1 MFIVILF
8 IFLGILSGFFCRKL
22 STGACISLTDV
33 VAQWQGRIV
42 TWLIWLL
49 LFLLGIEVGSNEMIV
64 RSLPT
69 LGVEALLLSSAA
81 TLGCCVLA
89 WALWR
94 VSKDHTA
101 QENAKKETL
110 ETLTEEISSD
120 KKSSAEEET
129 SADKEGKPA
138 ENKGLQGSSLLR
150 GLKVMKGS
158 LIVVGFFVI
167 GLLGGIE
174 KMVPAWLLNGEVSFV
189 ALCGLL
195 LFVGL
200 GIGLNPEMKKEVRSL
215 SPRMAL
221 LPVVTI
227 IGSWLGALLIWNSA
241 SPHPVRL
248 HGDKQRFRLL
258 FAVEYLHHR
267 ISWCRIGN
275 HCSLGKH
282 HTRDAYPVGRSADGP
297 LVWPAGTYLCRRS
310 HHDGHHL
317 AHSLADCG
325 SALCSSEYL
334 PWFCGRLHCALPRQL
349 VVYDL
354 MLKNLRK

>member
-8 IFLGILSGFFCRKL
+8 IFLGILSGVFCRKL

-33 VAQWQGRIV
+33 AERWQGRIV

-94 VSKDHTA
+94 VSKDHTV
-101 QENAKKETL
+101 QENAKKEALATV
-110 ETLTEEISSD
+110 TEEISSE
-120 KKSSAEEET
+120 KKLCAEEETSAVEEET

-138 ENKGLQGSSLLR
+138 ENKGLQESSLLR

-227 IGSWLGALLIWNSA
+227 IGSWLGALLIWTVLHRTLSDCMAINSGFA
-241 SPHPVRL
+241 YYSLSSIFITEYRGAEL
-248 HGDKQRFRLL
+248 GTIALL
-258 FAVEYLHHR
+258 ANIIREMLTL
-267 ISWCRIGN
+267 
-275 HCSLGKH
+275 LGAPLMA
-282 HTRDAYPVGRSADGP
+282 RWFGP
-297 LVWPAGTYLCRRS
+297 LAPISAGGATTMDTTLPILSQTVGQRYV
-310 HHDGHHL
+310 
-317 AHSLADCG
+317 
-325 SALCSSEYL
+325 ALSIYHGFVVDFTV
-334 PWFCGRLHCALPRQL
+334 PFL
-349 VVYDL
+349 VSWWCMV
-354 MLKNLRK
+354 

>member
-8 IFLGILSGFFCRKL
+8 IFLGILSGVFCRKL

-33 VAQWQGRIV
+33 VARWQGRIV

-94 VSKDHTA
+94 VSKDHTV
-101 QENAKKETL
+101 QENAKKEALATV
-110 ETLTEEISSD
+110 TEEISS
-120 KKSSAEEET
+120 E
-129 SADKEGKPA
+129 KE
-138 ENKGLQGSSLLR
+138 GLQGSSLLR

-167 GLLGGIE
+167 GLLDGIE
-174 KMVPAWLLNGEVSFV
+174 KMVPAWLLDGDVSFV

-227 IGSWLGALLIWNSA
+227 IGSWLGALLIWTVLHRTLSDCMAINSGFA
-241 SPHPVRL
+241 YYSLSSIFITEYRGAEL
-248 HGDKQRFRLL
+248 GTIALL
-258 FAVEYLHHR
+258 ANIIREMLTL
-267 ISWCRIGN
+267 
-275 HCSLGKH
+275 LGAPLMA
-282 HTRDAYPVGRSADGP
+282 RWFGP
-297 LVWPAGTYLCRRS
+297 LAPISAGGATTMDTTLPILSQTVGQRYI
-310 HHDGHHL
+310 
-317 AHSLADCG
+317 
-325 SALCSSEYL
+325 ALSIYHGFVVDFTV
-334 PWFCGRLHCALPRQL
+334 PFL
-349 VVYDL
+349 VSWWCMV
-354 MLKNLRK
+354 

>member
-8 IFLGILSGFFCRKL
+8 IFLGILSGVLYRKL
-22 STGACISLTDV
+22 STGARISLTDV
-33 VAQWQGRIV
+33 AARWQGRIV

-89 WALWR
+89 WMLWR
-94 VSKDHTA
+94 VSKNNTV
-101 QENAKKETL
+101 QENAKKET
-110 ETLTEEISSD
+110 
-120 KKSSAEEET
+120 SAE
-129 SADKEGKPA
+129 KEGNPA
-138 ENKGLQGSSLLR
+138 EKEGLQGSSLIR

-174 KMVPAWLLNGEVSFV
+174 KMEPSWLLDGDVSFV

-227 IGSWLGALLIWNSA
+227 IGSWLGALLIWTVLHRTLSDCMAINSGFA
-241 SPHPVRL
+241 YYSLSSIFITEYRGAEL
-248 HGDKQRFRLL
+248 GTIALL
-258 FAVEYLHHR
+258 ANIIREMLTL
-267 ISWCRIGN
+267 
-275 HCSLGKH
+275 LGAPLMA
-282 HTRDAYPVGRSADGP
+282 RWFGP
-297 LVWPAGTYLCRRS
+297 LAPISAGGATTMDTTLPILSQTVGQRYI
-310 HHDGHHL
+310 
-317 AHSLADCG
+317 
-325 SALCSSEYL
+325 ALSIYHGFVVDFTV
-334 PWFCGRLHCALPRQL
+334 PFL
-349 VVYDL
+349 VSWWCMV
-354 MLKNLRK
+354 

>member
-8 IFLGILSGFFCRKL
+8 IFLGILSGVLCRKL
-22 STGACISLTDV
+22 STGARISLTDV
-33 VAQWQGRIV
+33 AARWQGRIV

-69 LGVEALLLSSAA
+69 LGLEALLLSSTA

-89 WALWR
+89 WMLWR
-94 VSKDHTA
+94 VSKNNTV
-101 QENAKKETL
+101 QENAKN
-110 ETLTEEISSD
+110 
-120 KKSSAEEET
+120 ET
-129 SADKEGKPA
+129 SADKEGNPA
-138 ENKGLQGSSLLR
+138 EKEGLQGSSLIR

-174 KMVPAWLLNGEVSFV
+174 KMVPSWLLDGDVSFV

-227 IGSWLGALLIWNSA
+227 IGSWLGALLILTVLHRTLSDCMAINSGFA
-241 SPHPVRL
+241 YYSLSSIFITEYRGAEL
-248 HGDKQRFRLL
+248 GTIALL
-258 FAVEYLHHR
+258 ANIIREMLTL
-267 ISWCRIGN
+267 
-275 HCSLGKH
+275 LGAPLMA
-282 HTRDAYPVGRSADGP
+282 RWFGP
-297 LVWPAGTYLCRRS
+297 LAPISVGGATTMDTTLPILSQTLGQRYI
-310 HHDGHHL
+310 
-317 AHSLADCG
+317 
-325 SALCSSEYL
+325 ALSIYHGFVVDFTV
-334 PWFCGRLHCALPRQL
+334 PFL
-349 VVYDL
+349 VSWWCMV
-354 MLKNLRK
+354 

>member
-8 IFLGILSGFFCRKL
+8 IFLGILSGILCRKL
-22 STGACISLTDV
+22 STGARISLTDV
-33 VAQWQGRIV
+33 AARWQGRIV
-42 TWLIWLL
+42 TRLIWLL

-89 WALWR
+89 WMLWR
-94 VSKDHTA
+94 VSKNNTVL
-101 QENAKKETL
+101 ENAKKET
-110 ETLTEEISSD
+110 
-120 KKSSAEEET
+120 SAE
-129 SADKEGKPA
+129 KEGNPA
-138 ENKGLQGSSLLR
+138 EKEGLQESSLIR

-174 KMVPAWLLNGEVSFV
+174 KMVPSWLLDGDVSFV

-227 IGSWLGALLIWNSA
+227 IGSWLGALLIWTVLHRTLSDCMAINSGFA
-241 SPHPVRL
+241 YYSLSSIFITEYRGAEL
-248 HGDKQRFRLL
+248 GTIALL
-258 FAVEYLHHR
+258 ANIIREMLTL
-267 ISWCRIGN
+267 
-275 HCSLGKH
+275 LGAPLMA
-282 HTRDAYPVGRSADGP
+282 RWFGP
-297 LVWPAGTYLCRRS
+297 LAPISAGGATTMDTTLPILSQTVGQRYI
-310 HHDGHHL
+310 
-317 AHSLADCG
+317 
-325 SALCSSEYL
+325 ALSIYHGFVVDFTV
-334 PWFCGRLHCALPRQL
+334 PFL
-349 VVYDL
+349 VSWWCMV
-354 MLKNLRK
+354 

>member
-8 IFLGILSGFFCRKL
+8 IFLGILSGVLCRKL

-33 VAQWQGRIV
+33 AARWQGRIV

-101 QENAKKETL
+101 QENTKKEALATVTEKVSSEKKL
-110 ETLTEEISSD
+110 CAEEET
-120 KKSSAEEET
+120 SAVEEET

-200 GIGLNPEMKKEVRSL
+200 GIGLNPEMKKEIRSL

-227 IGSWLGALLIWNSA
+227 IGSWLGALLIWTVLHRTLSDCMAINSGFA
-241 SPHPVRL
+241 YYSLSSIFITEYRGAEL
-248 HGDKQRFRLL
+248 GTIALL
-258 FAVEYLHHR
+258 ANIIREMLTL
-267 ISWCRIGN
+267 
-275 HCSLGKH
+275 LGAPLMA
-282 HTRDAYPVGRSADGP
+282 RWFGP
-297 LVWPAGTYLCRRS
+297 LAPISAGGATTMDTTLPILSQTVGQRYV
-310 HHDGHHL
+310 
-317 AHSLADCG
+317 
-325 SALCSSEYL
+325 ALSIYHGFVVDFTV
-334 PWFCGRLHCALPRQL
+334 PFL
-349 VVYDL
+349 VSWWCMV
-354 MLKNLRK
+354 

>member
-8 IFLGILSGFFCRKL
+8 IFLGILSGVLSRKL
-22 STGACISLTDV
+22 STGARISHTDV
-33 VAQWQGRIV
+33 AARWQGRIV
-42 TWLIWLL
+42 TWLIWVL

-89 WALWR
+89 WMLWR
-94 VSKDHTA
+94 VSKNNTV
-101 QENAKKETL
+101 QENAKKET
-110 ETLTEEISSD
+110 
-120 KKSSAEEET
+120 
-129 SADKEGKPA
+129 SADKEGNPA
-138 ENKGLQGSSLLR
+138 EKEGLQGSSLIR

-174 KMVPAWLLNGEVSFV
+174 KMVPSWLLDGDVSFV

-227 IGSWLGALLIWNSA
+227 IGSWLGALLIWTVLHRTLSDCMAINSGFA
-241 SPHPVRL
+241 YYSLSSIFITEYRGAEL
-248 HGDKQRFRLL
+248 GTIALL
-258 FAVEYLHHR
+258 ANIIREMLTL
-267 ISWCRIGN
+267 
-275 HCSLGKH
+275 LGAPLMA
-282 HTRDAYPVGRSADGP
+282 RWFGP
-297 LVWPAGTYLCRRS
+297 LAPISAGGATTMDTTLPILSQTVGQRYI
-310 HHDGHHL
+310 
-317 AHSLADCG
+317 
-325 SALCSSEYL
+325 ALSIYHGFVVDFTV
-334 PWFCGRLHCALPRQL
+334 PFL
-349 VVYDL
+349 VSWWCMV
-354 MLKNLRK
+354 

>member
-8 IFLGILSGFFCRKL
+8 VFLGILSGVFCRKL

-33 VAQWQGRIV
+33 AERWQGRIV

-69 LGVEALLLSSAA
+69 LGVEALLLSTAA

-101 QENAKKETL
+101 QESAKKETL
-110 ETLTEEISSD
+110 ETLTEEVSS
-120 KKSSAEEET
+120 E
-129 SADKEGKPA
+129 KEG
-138 ENKGLQGSSLLR
+138 LQESSLLR

-227 IGSWLGALLIWNSA
+227 IGSWLGALLIWTVLHRTLSDCMAINSGFA
-241 SPHPVRL
+241 YYSLSSIFITEYRGAEL
-248 HGDKQRFRLL
+248 GTIALL
-258 FAVEYLHHR
+258 ANIIREMLTL
-267 ISWCRIGN
+267 
-275 HCSLGKH
+275 LGAPLMA
-282 HTRDAYPVGRSADGP
+282 RWFGP
-297 LVWPAGTYLCRRS
+297 LAPISAGGATTMDTTLPILSQTVGQRYV
-310 HHDGHHL
+310 
-317 AHSLADCG
+317 
-325 SALCSSEYL
+325 ALSIYHGFVVDFTV
-334 PWFCGRLHCALPRQL
+334 PFL
-349 VVYDL
+349 VSWWCMV
-354 MLKNLRK
+354 

>member
-8 IFLGILSGFFCRKL
+8 IFLGILSGVLCRKL
-22 STGACISLTDV
+22 STGARISLTDV
-33 VAQWQGRIV
+33 AARWQGRIV

-69 LGVEALLLSSAA
+69 LGIEALLLSSAA

-89 WALWR
+89 WMLWI
-94 VSKDHTA
+94 VSKNNTV
-101 QENAKKETL
+101 QEDAKKET
-110 ETLTEEISSD
+110 
-120 KKSSAEEET
+120 SAE
-129 SADKEGKPA
+129 KEGNPA
-138 ENKGLQGSSLLR
+138 EKEGLQGSSLIR

-174 KMVPAWLLNGEVSFV
+174 KMVPSWLLYGDVSFV

-227 IGSWLGALLIWNSA
+227 IGSWLGALLIWTVLHRTLSDCMAINSGFA
-241 SPHPVRL
+241 YYSLSSIFITEYRGAEL
-248 HGDKQRFRLL
+248 GTIALL
-258 FAVEYLHHR
+258 ANIIREMLTL
-267 ISWCRIGN
+267 
-275 HCSLGKH
+275 LGAPLMA
-282 HTRDAYPVGRSADGP
+282 RWFGP
-297 LVWPAGTYLCRRS
+297 LAPISAGGATTMDTTLPILSQTVGQRYV
-310 HHDGHHL
+310 
-317 AHSLADCG
+317 
-325 SALCSSEYL
+325 ALSIYHGFVVDFTV
-334 PWFCGRLHCALPRQL
+334 PFL
-349 VVYDL
+349 VSWWCMV
-354 MLKNLRK
+354 

>member
-8 IFLGILSGFFCRKL
+8 IFLGILSGVLCRKL

-69 LGVEALLLSSAA
+69 LGVEALLLSTAA

-89 WALWR
+89 WVLWR
-94 VSKDHTA
+94 VSKNNTV
-101 QENAKKETL
+101 QENAKKEALATV
-110 ETLTEEISSD
+110 TEEVSS
-120 KKSSAEEET
+120 E
-129 SADKEGKPA
+129 KEG
-138 ENKGLQGSSLLR
+138 LQESSLLR

-227 IGSWLGALLIWNSA
+227 IGSWLGALLIWTVLHRTLSDCMAINSGFA
-241 SPHPVRL
+241 YYSLSSIFITEYRGAEL
-248 HGDKQRFRLL
+248 GTIALL
-258 FAVEYLHHR
+258 ANIIREMLTL
-267 ISWCRIGN
+267 
-275 HCSLGKH
+275 LGAPLMA
-282 HTRDAYPVGRSADGP
+282 RWFGP
-297 LVWPAGTYLCRRS
+297 LAPISAGGATTMDTTLPILSQTVGQRYV
-310 HHDGHHL
+310 
-317 AHSLADCG
+317 
-325 SALCSSEYL
+325 ALSIYHGFVVDFTV
-334 PWFCGRLHCALPRQL
+334 PFL
-349 VVYDL
+349 VSWWC
-354 MLKNLRK
+354 MI

>member
-8 IFLGILSGFFCRKL
+8 IFLGILSGVLSRKL
-22 STGACISLTDV
+22 STGARISHTDV
-33 VAQWQGRIV
+33 AARWQGRIV

-49 LFLLGIEVGSNEMIV
+49 LFLLGIEVGSNVMIV

-81 TLGCCVLA
+81 TLSCCVLA
-89 WALWR
+89 WILWR
-94 VSKDHTA
+94 VLKNNTV
-101 QENAKKETL
+101 QENAKKET
-110 ETLTEEISSD
+110 
-120 KKSSAEEET
+120 SAE
-129 SADKEGKPA
+129 KEGNPA
-138 ENKGLQGSSLLR
+138 EKEGLQGSSLIR

-174 KMVPAWLLNGEVSFV
+174 KMVPSWLLDGDVSFV

-227 IGSWLGALLIWNSA
+227 VGSWLGALLIWTVLHRTLSDCMAINSGFA
-241 SPHPVRL
+241 YYSLSSIFITEYRGAEL
-248 HGDKQRFRLL
+248 GTIALL
-258 FAVEYLHHR
+258 ANIIREMLTL
-267 ISWCRIGN
+267 
-275 HCSLGKH
+275 LGAPLMA
-282 HTRDAYPVGRSADGP
+282 RWFGP
-297 LVWPAGTYLCRRS
+297 LAPISVGGATTMDTTLPILSQTVGQRYI
-310 HHDGHHL
+310 
-317 AHSLADCG
+317 
-325 SALCSSEYL
+325 ALSIYHGFVVDFTV
-334 PWFCGRLHCALPRQL
+334 PFL
-349 VVYDL
+349 VSW
-354 MLKNLRK
+354 

>member
-8 IFLGILSGFFCRKL
+8 IFLGILSGVLCRKL
-22 STGACISLTDV
+22 STGARISLTDV
-33 VAQWQGRIV
+33 AARWQGRIV

-81 TLGCCVLA
+81 TLSSCVLA
-89 WALWR
+89 WMLWR
-94 VSKDHTA
+94 FSTNNTV
-101 QENAKKETL
+101 QENAKN
-110 ETLTEEISSD
+110 
-120 KKSSAEEET
+120 ET
-129 SADKEGKPA
+129 SAEKEGNPA
-138 ENKGLQGSSLLR
+138 EKEGLQGSSLIR

-174 KMVPAWLLNGEVSFV
+174 KMVPSWLLDGDVSFV

-227 IGSWLGALLIWNSA
+227 IGSWLGALLIWTVLHRTLSDCMAINSGFA
-241 SPHPVRL
+241 YYSLSSIFITEYRGAEL
-248 HGDKQRFRLL
+248 GTIALL
-258 FAVEYLHHR
+258 ANIIREMLTL
-267 ISWCRIGN
+267 
-275 HCSLGKH
+275 LGAPLMA
-282 HTRDAYPVGRSADGP
+282 RWFGP
-297 LVWPAGTYLCRRS
+297 LAPISVGGATTMDTTLPILSQTLGQRYI
-310 HHDGHHL
+310 
-317 AHSLADCG
+317 
-325 SALCSSEYL
+325 ALSIYHGFVVDFTV
-334 PWFCGRLHCALPRQL
+334 PFL
-349 VVYDL
+349 VSWWC
-354 MLKNLRK
+354 MI

>member
-8 IFLGILSGFFCRKL
+8 IFLGILSGVLSRKL
-22 STGACISLTDV
+22 STGARISHTDV
-33 VAQWQGRIV
+33 AARWQGRIV

-81 TLGCCVLA
+81 TLSCCVLA
-89 WALWR
+89 WILWR
-94 VSKDHTA
+94 VLKNNTV
-101 QENAKKETL
+101 QGNAKKET
-110 ETLTEEISSD
+110 
-120 KKSSAEEET
+120 SAE
-129 SADKEGKPA
+129 KEGNPA
-138 ENKGLQGSSLLR
+138 EKEGLQGSSLIR

-174 KMVPAWLLNGEVSFV
+174 KMVPSWLLDGDVSFV

-215 SPRMAL
+215 STRMAL

-227 IGSWLGALLIWNSA
+227 IGSWLGALLIWTVLHRTLSDCMAINSGFA
-241 SPHPVRL
+241 YYSLSSIFITEYRGAEL
-248 HGDKQRFRLL
+248 GTIALL
-258 FAVEYLHHR
+258 ANIIREMLTL
-267 ISWCRIGN
+267 
-275 HCSLGKH
+275 LGAPLMA
-282 HTRDAYPVGRSADGP
+282 RWFGP
-297 LVWPAGTYLCRRS
+297 LAPISVGGATTMDTTLPILSQTLGQRYI
-310 HHDGHHL
+310 
-317 AHSLADCG
+317 
-325 SALCSSEYL
+325 ALSIYHGFVVDFTV
-334 PWFCGRLHCALPRQL
+334 PFL
-349 VVYDL
+349 VSWWC
-354 MLKNLRK
+354 MI

>member
-8 IFLGILSGFFCRKL
+8 IFLGILSGVLYRKL
-22 STGACISLTDV
+22 STGARISLTDV
-33 VAQWQGRIV
+33 AARWQGRIV

-89 WALWR
+89 WMLWR
-94 VSKDHTA
+94 VSKNNTV
-101 QENAKKETL
+101 QENAKN
-110 ETLTEEISSD
+110 
-120 KKSSAEEET
+120 ET
-129 SADKEGKPA
+129 SADKEGNPA
-138 ENKGLQGSSLLR
+138 EKEGLQGSSLIR

-174 KMVPAWLLNGEVSFV
+174 KMVPSWLLDGDVSFV

-227 IGSWLGALLIWNSA
+227 IGSWLGALLIWTVLHRTLSDCMAINSGFA
-241 SPHPVRL
+241 YYSLSSIFITEYRGAEL
-248 HGDKQRFRLL
+248 GTIALL
-258 FAVEYLHHR
+258 ANIIREMLTL
-267 ISWCRIGN
+267 
-275 HCSLGKH
+275 LGAPLM
-282 HTRDAYPVGRSADGP
+282 TRWFGP
-297 LVWPAGTYLCRRS
+297 LAPISAGGATTMDTTLPILSQTVGQRYI
-310 HHDGHHL
+310 
-317 AHSLADCG
+317 
-325 SALCSSEYL
+325 ALSIYHGFVVDFTV
-334 PWFCGRLHCALPRQL
+334 PFL
-349 VVYDL
+349 VSWWCMV
-354 MLKNLRK
+354 

>member
-8 IFLGILSGFFCRKL
+8 IFLGILSGVLYRKL
-22 STGACISLTDV
+22 STGARISLTDV
-33 VAQWQGRIV
+33 AARWQGRIV

-89 WALWR
+89 WMLWR
-94 VSKDHTA
+94 VSKNNTV
-101 QENAKKETL
+101 QENAKKET
-110 ETLTEEISSD
+110 
-120 KKSSAEEET
+120 
-129 SADKEGKPA
+129 SADKEGNPA
-138 ENKGLQGSSLLR
+138 EKEGLQGSSLIR

-174 KMVPAWLLNGEVSFV
+174 KMVPSWLLDGDVSFV

-200 GIGLNPEMKKEVRSL
+200 GIGLNPEMKKEVCSL

-227 IGSWLGALLIWNSA
+227 IGSWFGALLIWTVLHRTLSDCMAINSGFA
-241 SPHPVRL
+241 YYSLSSIFITEYRGAEL
-248 HGDKQRFRLL
+248 GTIALL
-258 FAVEYLHHR
+258 ANIIREMLTL
-267 ISWCRIGN
+267 
-275 HCSLGKH
+275 LGAPLMA
-282 HTRDAYPVGRSADGP
+282 RWFGP
-297 LVWPAGTYLCRRS
+297 LAPISAGGATTMDTTLPILSQTVGQRYI
-310 HHDGHHL
+310 
-317 AHSLADCG
+317 
-325 SALCSSEYL
+325 ALSIYHGFVVDFTV
-334 PWFCGRLHCALPRQL
+334 PFL
-349 VVYDL
+349 VSWWCMV
-354 MLKNLRK
+354 

>member
-8 IFLGILSGFFCRKL
+8 IFWGILSGVLCRKL
-22 STGACISLTDV
+22 STGARISLTDV
-33 VAQWQGRIV
+33 AARWQGRIV

-89 WALWR
+89 CMLWR
-94 VSKDHTA
+94 VSKNNTVL
-101 QENAKKETL
+101 ENVKKETS
-110 ETLTEEISSD
+110 T
-120 KKSSAEEET
+120 
-129 SADKEGKPA
+129 DKEGNPA
-138 ENKGLQGSSLLR
+138 EKEGLQGSSLIR
-150 GLKVMKGS
+150 GLRVMKGS

-174 KMVPAWLLNGEVSFV
+174 KMVPSWLLDGDVSFV

-227 IGSWLGALLIWNSA
+227 IGSWLGALLIWTVLHRTLSDCMAINSGFA
-241 SPHPVRL
+241 YYSLSSIFITEYRGAEL
-248 HGDKQRFRLL
+248 GTIALL
-258 FAVEYLHHR
+258 ANIIREMLTL
-267 ISWCRIGN
+267 
-275 HCSLGKH
+275 LGAPLMA
-282 HTRDAYPVGRSADGP
+282 RWFGP
-297 LVWPAGTYLCRRS
+297 LAPISAGGATTMDTTLPILSQTVGQRYIALS
-310 HHDGHHL
+310 IYHDFVV
-317 AHSLADCG
+317 D
-325 SALCSSEYL
+325 
-334 PWFCGRLHCALPRQL
+334 FTVTFL
-349 VVYDL
+349 VSWWCMV
-354 MLKNLRK
+354 

>member
-8 IFLGILSGFFCRKL
+8 IFWGILSGVLCRKL
-22 STGACISLTDV
+22 ATGARISLTDV
-33 VAQWQGRIV
+33 AARWQGRIV

-89 WALWR
+89 CMLWR
-94 VSKDHTA
+94 VSKNNTVL
-101 QENAKKETL
+101 ENVKKETS
-110 ETLTEEISSD
+110 T
-120 KKSSAEEET
+120 
-129 SADKEGKPA
+129 DKEGNPA
-138 ENKGLQGSSLLR
+138 EKEGLQGSSLIR
-150 GLKVMKGS
+150 GLRVMKGS

-174 KMVPAWLLNGEVSFV
+174 KMVPSWLLDGDVSFV

-227 IGSWLGALLIWNSA
+227 IGSWLGALLIWTVLHRTLSDCMAINSGFA
-241 SPHPVRL
+241 YYSLSSIFVTEYRGAEL
-248 HGDKQRFRLL
+248 GTIALL
-258 FAVEYLHHR
+258 ANIIREMLTL
-267 ISWCRIGN
+267 
-275 HCSLGKH
+275 LGAPLMA
-282 HTRDAYPVGRSADGP
+282 RWFGP
-297 LVWPAGTYLCRRS
+297 LAPISAGGATTMDTTLPILSQTVGQRYI
-310 HHDGHHL
+310 
-317 AHSLADCG
+317 
-325 SALCSSEYL
+325 ALSIYHGFVVDFTV
-334 PWFCGRLHCALPRQL
+334 PFL
-349 VVYDL
+349 VSWWCMV
-354 MLKNLRK
+354 

>member
-8 IFLGILSGFFCRKL
+8 IFLGILSGVLSRKL
-22 STGACISLTDV
+22 STGARISHTDV
-33 VAQWQGRIV
+33 AARWQGRIV
-42 TWLIWLL
+42 TWLIWVL

-81 TLGCCVLA
+81 TLSCCVLA
-89 WALWR
+89 WILWR
-94 VSKDHTA
+94 VLKNNTV
-101 QENAKKETL
+101 QENAKKET
-110 ETLTEEISSD
+110 
-120 KKSSAEEET
+120 SAE
-129 SADKEGKPA
+129 KEGNPA
-138 ENKGLQGSSLLR
+138 EKEGLQGSSLIR

-174 KMVPAWLLNGEVSFV
+174 KMVPSWLLDGDVSFV

-227 IGSWLGALLIWNSA
+227 IGSWLGALLIWTVLHRTLSDCMAINSGFA
-241 SPHPVRL
+241 YYSLSSIFITKYRGAEL
-248 HGDKQRFRLL
+248 GTIALL
-258 FAVEYLHHR
+258 ANIIREMLTL
-267 ISWCRIGN
+267 
-275 HCSLGKH
+275 LGAPLMA
-282 HTRDAYPVGRSADGP
+282 RWFGP
-297 LVWPAGTYLCRRS
+297 LAPISVGGATTMDTTLPILSQTLGQRYI
-310 HHDGHHL
+310 
-317 AHSLADCG
+317 
-325 SALCSSEYL
+325 ALSIYHGFVVDFTV
-334 PWFCGRLHCALPRQL
+334 PFL
-349 VVYDL
+349 VSWWC
-354 MLKNLRK
+354 MG

>member
-8 IFLGILSGFFCRKL
+8 IFLGILSGVLCRKL
-22 STGACISLTDV
+22 STGARISLTDV
-33 VAQWQGRIV
+33 AARWQGRIV

-89 WALWR
+89 CMLWR
-94 VSKDHTA
+94 VSKNNTVL
-101 QENAKKETL
+101 ENAKN
-110 ETLTEEISSD
+110 
-120 KKSSAEEET
+120 ET
-129 SADKEGKPA
+129 SADKEGNPA
-138 ENKGLQGSSLLR
+138 EKEGLQGSSLIR

-174 KMVPAWLLNGEVSFV
+174 KMVPSWLLDGDVSFV

-227 IGSWLGALLIWNSA
+227 IGSWFGALLIWTVLHRTLSDCMAINSGFA
-241 SPHPVRL
+241 YYSLSSIFITEYRGAEL
-248 HGDKQRFRLL
+248 GTIALL
-258 FAVEYLHHR
+258 ANIIREMLTL
-267 ISWCRIGN
+267 
-275 HCSLGKH
+275 LGAPLMA
-282 HTRDAYPVGRSADGP
+282 RWFGP
-297 LVWPAGTYLCRRS
+297 LAPISAGGATTMDTTLPILSQTVGQRYI
-310 HHDGHHL
+310 
-317 AHSLADCG
+317 
-325 SALCSSEYL
+325 ALSIYHGFVVDFTV
-334 PWFCGRLHCALPRQL
+334 PFL
-349 VVYDL
+349 VSWWCMV
-354 MLKNLRK
+354 

>member
-8 IFLGILSGFFCRKL
+8 IFLGILSGVLYRKL
-22 STGACISLTDV
+22 STGARISLTDV
-33 VAQWQGRIV
+33 AARWQGRIV

-89 WALWR
+89 WMLWR
-94 VSKDHTA
+94 VSKNNTV
-101 QENAKKETL
+101 QENAKKET
-110 ETLTEEISSD
+110 
-120 KKSSAEEET
+120 
-129 SADKEGKPA
+129 SADKEGNPA
-138 ENKGLQGSSLLR
+138 EKEGLQGSSLIR

-174 KMVPAWLLNGEVSFV
+174 KMVPSWLLDGDVSFV

-227 IGSWLGALLIWNSA
+227 IGSWFGALLIWTVLHRTLSDCMAINSGFA
-241 SPHPVRL
+241 YYSLSSIFITEYRGAEL
-248 HGDKQRFRLL
+248 GTIALL
-258 FAVEYLHHR
+258 ANIIRQMLTL
-267 ISWCRIGN
+267 
-275 HCSLGKH
+275 LGAPLMA
-282 HTRDAYPVGRSADGP
+282 RWFGP
-297 LVWPAGTYLCRRS
+297 LAPISAGGATTMDTTLPILSQTVGQRYI
-310 HHDGHHL
+310 
-317 AHSLADCG
+317 
-325 SALCSSEYL
+325 ALSIYHGFVVDFTV
-334 PWFCGRLHCALPRQL
+334 PFL
-349 VVYDL
+349 VSWWCMV
-354 MLKNLRK
+354 

>member
-8 IFLGILSGFFCRKL
+8 IFLGILSGVLCRKL
-22 STGACISLTDV
+22 STGARISLTDV
-33 VAQWQGRIV
+33 ATRWQGRIV

-81 TLGCCVLA
+81 TLSCCVLA
-89 WALWR
+89 WMLWR
-94 VSKDHTA
+94 VSKNNTV
-101 QENAKKETL
+101 QENAKN
-110 ETLTEEISSD
+110 
-120 KKSSAEEET
+120 ET
-129 SADKEGKPA
+129 SAEKEGNPA
-138 ENKGLQGSSLLR
+138 EKEGLQGSSLIR

-174 KMVPAWLLNGEVSFV
+174 KMVPLWLLDGDVSFV

-227 IGSWLGALLIWNSA
+227 IGSWLGALLIWTELHRTLSDCMAINSGFA
-241 SPHPVRL
+241 YYSLSSIFITEYRGAEL
-248 HGDKQRFRLL
+248 GTIALL
-258 FAVEYLHHR
+258 ANIIREMLTL
-267 ISWCRIGN
+267 
-275 HCSLGKH
+275 LGAPLMAH
-282 HTRDAYPVGRSADGP
+282 WFGP
-297 LVWPAGTYLCRRS
+297 LAPISAGGATTMDTTLPILSQTVGQRYI
-310 HHDGHHL
+310 
-317 AHSLADCG
+317 
-325 SALCSSEYL
+325 ALSIYHGFVVDFTV
-334 PWFCGRLHCALPRQL
+334 PFL
-349 VVYDL
+349 VSWWCMV
-354 MLKNLRK
+354 

>member
-8 IFLGILSGFFCRKL
+8 IFLGILSGVLCRKL

-33 VAQWQGRIV
+33 AARWQGRIV

-81 TLGCCVLA
+81 TLSSCVLA
-89 WALWR
+89 WMLWR
-94 VSKDHTA
+94 VSKNNTV
-101 QENAKKETL
+101 QENAMN
-110 ETLTEEISSD
+110 
-120 KKSSAEEET
+120 ET
-129 SADKEGKPA
+129 SAEKEGNPA
-138 ENKGLQGSSLLR
+138 EKEGLQGSSLIR

-174 KMVPAWLLNGEVSFV
+174 NMVPSWLLDGDVSFV

-227 IGSWLGALLIWNSA
+227 IGSWLGALLIWTVLHRTLSDCMAINSGFA
-241 SPHPVRL
+241 YYSLSSIFITEYRGAEL
-248 HGDKQRFRLL
+248 GTIALL
-258 FAVEYLHHR
+258 ANIIREMLTL
-267 ISWCRIGN
+267 
-275 HCSLGKH
+275 LGAPLMA
-282 HTRDAYPVGRSADGP
+282 RWFGP
-297 LVWPAGTYLCRRS
+297 LAPISTGGATTMDTTLPILSQTLGQRYI
-310 HHDGHHL
+310 
-317 AHSLADCG
+317 
-325 SALCSSEYL
+325 ALSIYHGFVVDFTV
-334 PWFCGRLHCALPRQL
+334 PFL
-349 VVYDL
+349 VSWWCMV
-354 MLKNLRK
+354 

>member
-8 IFLGILSGFFCRKL
+8 IFLGILSGVLSRKL
-22 STGACISLTDV
+22 STGARISHTDV
-33 VAQWQGRIV
+33 AARWQGRIV

-81 TLGCCVLA
+81 TLSCCVLA
-89 WALWR
+89 WMLWR
-94 VSKDHTA
+94 VSKNNTV
-101 QENAKKETL
+101 QENAKNETF
-110 ETLTEEISSD
+110 
-120 KKSSAEEET
+120 AE
-129 SADKEGKPA
+129 KEGNPA
-138 ENKGLQGSSLLR
+138 EKEGLQGSSLIR

-174 KMVPAWLLNGEVSFV
+174 KMVPSWLLDGDVSFV

-227 IGSWLGALLIWNSA
+227 IGSWLGALLIWTVLHRTLSDCMAINSGFA
-241 SPHPVRL
+241 YYSLSSIFITEYRGAEL
-248 HGDKQRFRLL
+248 GTIALL
-258 FAVEYLHHR
+258 ANIIREMLTL
-267 ISWCRIGN
+267 
-275 HCSLGKH
+275 LGAPLMA
-282 HTRDAYPVGRSADGP
+282 RWFGP
-297 LVWPAGTYLCRRS
+297 LAPISVGGATTMDTTLPILSQTLGQRYI
-310 HHDGHHL
+310 
-317 AHSLADCG
+317 
-325 SALCSSEYL
+325 ALSIYHGFVVDFTV
-334 PWFCGRLHCALPRQL
+334 PFL
-349 VVYDL
+349 VSWWC
-354 MLKNLRK
+354 MI

>member
-8 IFLGILSGFFCRKL
+8 IFLGILSGVLCRKL
-22 STGACISLTDV
+22 STGARISLTDV
-33 VAQWQGRIV
+33 AARWQGRIV

-89 WALWR
+89 WMLSR
-94 VSKDHTA
+94 VSKNNIV
-101 QENAKKETL
+101 QENAKN
-110 ETLTEEISSD
+110 
-120 KKSSAEEET
+120 ET
-129 SADKEGKPA
+129 SADKEGNPA
-138 ENKGLQGSSLLR
+138 EKEGLQGSSLIR

-158 LIVVGFFVI
+158 LIVVEFFVI

-174 KMVPAWLLNGEVSFV
+174 KMVPSWLLDGDVSFV

-227 IGSWLGALLIWNSA
+227 IGSWLGALLIWTVLHRTLSDCMAINSGFA
-241 SPHPVRL
+241 YYSLSSIFITEYRGAEL
-248 HGDKQRFRLL
+248 GTIALL
-258 FAVEYLHHR
+258 ANIIREMLTL
-267 ISWCRIGN
+267 
-275 HCSLGKH
+275 LGAPLMA
-282 HTRDAYPVGRSADGP
+282 RWFGP
-297 LVWPAGTYLCRRS
+297 LAPISAGGATTMDTTLPILSQTVGQRYI
-310 HHDGHHL
+310 
-317 AHSLADCG
+317 
-325 SALCSSEYL
+325 ALSIYHGFVVDFTV
-334 PWFCGRLHCALPRQL
+334 PFL
-349 VVYDL
+349 VSWWCMV
-354 MLKNLRK
+354 

>member
-8 IFLGILSGFFCRKL
+8 IFLGILSGIFCRKL
-22 STGACISLTDV
+22 STGVCISLTDV
-33 VAQWQGRIV
+33 VARWQGRIV

-101 QENAKKETL
+101 QEKANKETL

-129 SADKEGKPA
+129 SADKEETSADKEGNPA

-174 KMVPAWLLNGEVSFV
+174 KMVPLWLLNGEVSFV

-227 IGSWLGALLIWNSA
+227 IGSWLGALLIWTVLHRTLSDCMAINSGFA
-241 SPHPVRL
+241 YYSLSSIFITEYRGAEL
-248 HGDKQRFRLL
+248 GTIALL
-258 FAVEYLHHR
+258 ANIIREMLTL
-267 ISWCRIGN
+267 
-275 HCSLGKH
+275 LGAPLMA
-282 HTRDAYPVGRSADGP
+282 RWFGP
-297 LVWPAGTYLCRRS
+297 LAPISAGGATTMDTTLPILSQTVGQRYI
-310 HHDGHHL
+310 
-317 AHSLADCG
+317 
-325 SALCSSEYL
+325 ALSIYHGFVVDFTV
-334 PWFCGRLHCALPRQL
+334 PFL
-349 VVYDL
+349 VSWWCMV
-354 MLKNLRK
+354 

>member
-8 IFLGILSGFFCRKL
+8 IFLGILSGVLCRKL
-22 STGACISLTDV
+22 STGARISLTDV
-33 VAQWQGRIV
+33 AARWQGRIV

-89 WALWR
+89 WMLWR
-94 VSKDHTA
+94 VSKNNTV
-101 QENAKKETL
+101 QEENEKK
-110 ETLTEEISSD
+110 
-120 KKSSAEEET
+120 ET
-129 SADKEGKPA
+129 SADKEGNPA
-138 ENKGLQGSSLLR
+138 EKEGLQGSSLIR

-174 KMVPAWLLNGEVSFV
+174 KMVPSWLLDGDVSFV
-189 ALCGLL
+189 ALCCLL

-227 IGSWLGALLIWNSA
+227 IGSWLGALLIWTVLHRTLSDCMAINSGFA
-241 SPHPVRL
+241 YYSLSSIFITEYRGAEL
-248 HGDKQRFRLL
+248 GTIALL
-258 FAVEYLHHR
+258 ANIIREMLTL
-267 ISWCRIGN
+267 
-275 HCSLGKH
+275 LGAPLMA
-282 HTRDAYPVGRSADGP
+282 RWFGP
-297 LVWPAGTYLCRRS
+297 LAPISAGGATTMDTTLPILSQTVGQRYI
-310 HHDGHHL
+310 
-317 AHSLADCG
+317 
-325 SALCSSEYL
+325 ALSIYHGFVVDFTV
-334 PWFCGRLHCALPRQL
+334 PFL
-349 VVYDL
+349 VSWWCMV
-354 MLKNLRK
+354 

>member
-8 IFLGILSGFFCRKL
+8 IFLGILSGVLSRKL
-22 STGACISLTDV
+22 STGARISHTDV
-33 VAQWQGRIV
+33 VARWHGRIV

-81 TLGCCVLA
+81 TLGWCVLA
-89 WALWR
+89 WMLWR
-94 VSKDHTA
+94 VSKNNTV
-101 QENAKKETL
+101 QENAKKET
-110 ETLTEEISSD
+110 
-120 KKSSAEEET
+120 SAE
-129 SADKEGKPA
+129 KEGNPA
-138 ENKGLQGSSLLR
+138 EKEGLQGSSLIR

-174 KMVPAWLLNGEVSFV
+174 KMVPSWLLDGDVSFV

-227 IGSWLGALLIWNSA
+227 IGSWLGALLIWTVLHRTLSDCMAINSGFA
-241 SPHPVRL
+241 YYSLSSIFITEYRGAEL
-248 HGDKQRFRLL
+248 GTIALL
-258 FAVEYLHHR
+258 ANIIREMLTL
-267 ISWCRIGN
+267 
-275 HCSLGKH
+275 LGAPLMA
-282 HTRDAYPVGRSADGP
+282 RWFGP
-297 LVWPAGTYLCRRS
+297 LAPISVGGATTMDTTLPILSQTLGQRYI
-310 HHDGHHL
+310 
-317 AHSLADCG
+317 
-325 SALCSSEYL
+325 ALSIYHGFVVDFTV
-334 PWFCGRLHCALPRQL
+334 PFL
-349 VVYDL
+349 VSWWC
-354 MLKNLRK
+354 MG